1 MPKLGDSAQTRAT
14 AEELE
19 ALLRTGIGGKRHD
32 RPKNQKRQA
41 DKARR
46 NR

>member
-1 MPKLGDSAQTRAT
+1 MPRVGDRAQTRA
-14 AEELE
+14 APEELE
-19 ALLRTGIGGKRHD
+19 ALLRTGIGGKAHQ
-32 RPKNQKRQA
+32 RPKQRNRKA